1 MLTDCNYALDRLEA
15 AALIVSILHTAMG
28 MLCIVFITVKVQ
40 TLFSKVKGQLRSP
53 SGLAMA

>member
-15 AALIVSILHTAMG
+15 AALIVSILHTTIG
-28 MLCIVFITVKVQ
+28 MLCEVFITFKVQ
-40 TLFSKVKGQLRSP
+40 TLYTKVKGQLRSQ

>member
-28 MLCIVFITVKVQ
+28 MLCKVFSTFNVQ
-40 TLFSKVKGQLRSP
+40 TLYTKVKGQLRSQ
-53 SGLAMA
+53 SGLAIA